1 MKFIKIATVL
11 AFLLPIT
18 VFSQVTTPAPEG
30 AKPTVVKNIVLIKL
44 ILTVINK
51 YQEKR
56 QRRLAFLKLNL
67 TLLIKTAVV
76 SLHGMRQLIAHLK
89 IGLSKLRLS

>member
-1 MKFIKIATVL
+1 MKFSKIAITL
-11 AFLLPIT
+11 LCLLPIT

-30 AKPTVVKNIVLIKL
+30 AKP
-44 ILTVINK
+44 TVINK